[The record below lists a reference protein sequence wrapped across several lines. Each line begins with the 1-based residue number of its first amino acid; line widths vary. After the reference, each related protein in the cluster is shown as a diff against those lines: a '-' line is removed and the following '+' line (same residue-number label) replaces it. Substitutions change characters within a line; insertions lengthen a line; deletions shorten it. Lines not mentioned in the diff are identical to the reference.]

1 MQSIFCLS
9 LPHTPNKTIEN
20 DYIYKCIIN
29 IIIILTIYTNF
40 VDLFVV
46 NVNYY
51 FLTRKL
57 WWLSFSYTQSKAIY
71 NEHCH
76 NDIK

>member
-1 MQSIFCLS
+1 MLIMQIIFCLS

-20 DYIYKCIIN
+20 DYLILYTMSNKYYNYIN
-29 IIIILTIYTNF
+29 CTNYTNY

-51 FLTRKL
+51 FLTRKIMVVIIFL
-57 WWLSFSYTQSKAIY
+57 HTMQGNIQ
-71 NEHCH
+71 
-76 NDIK
+76 